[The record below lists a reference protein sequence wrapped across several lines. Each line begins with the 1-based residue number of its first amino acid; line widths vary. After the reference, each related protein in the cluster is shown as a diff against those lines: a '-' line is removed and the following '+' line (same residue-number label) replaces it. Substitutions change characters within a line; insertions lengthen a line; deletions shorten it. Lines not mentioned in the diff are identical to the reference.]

1 MEELYWNDIECMWE
15 WNAVIMVAWQQGVAA
30 NILDFQVQVRGYL
43 ELFAFVPS
51 FISKHLP
58 VFIIDVNWANDKG
71 NVDCDSVWLAHAI
84 TTVTQ

>member
-1 MEELYWNDIECMWE
+1 MDVQ
-15 WNAVIMVAWQQGVAA
+15 WNAVIMVASQQCVTTTK
-30 NILDFQVQVRGYL
+30 NISDFQVQVRGYL

-58 VFIIDVNWANDKG
+58 VLITDVNWANDKV
-71 NVDCDSVWLAHAI
+71 NVDCHSVWLALAI